1 MPGYHCAR
9 FGCCQDRLP
18 THQREDGGHG
28 LASASALGS
37 VEADEVDDPRLVSS
51 SSLGVSQNFEHTEVE
66 IKATVSHREPD

>member
-1 MPGYHCAR
+1 M
-9 FGCCQDRLP
+9 
-18 THQREDGGHG
+18 
-28 LASASALGS
+28 ASASALGS